1 MQKVFIQ
8 IASYRDPELPKTI
21 EDCISNAN
29 DADRLVFGICR
40 QYSKDDN
47 FDNIDQWREDPRF
60 RILDVPWEE
69 AQGVCWARNKVQQL
83 YDGEEYTL
91 QLDSHHRF
99 VKGWDDIL
107 IKMINQLQDKGH
119 SKPLLTAYIPSYDPD
134 NDPKGRVQVPW
145 KMDFDRFIPE
155 GAVFFLP
162 SAINNWKELD
172 SPLPARFYSA
182 HFTFTLGKFCTE
194 VQHDPE
200 YYFHGEE
207 ISIAVRAFTHGYDL
221 FHPHRL
227 VAWHEYTRKG
237 RTKHWDDHQGPKK
250 PPEAKP
256 WHQRNKDSHLRNR
269 KLFEMDGLKKD
280 IDFGIYDF
288 GNVRSVRDYEKYAGI
303 NFKLRSA
310 HEHTIGNKALPC
322 PVNDDEAEWLA
333 DFARKVV
340 INVNIPL
347 SEVEHDEKVNFWF
360 FGVHD
365 ENGKEIYRKD
375 KTKKTL
381 PGVIN
386 GNFVSFREHITTS
399 RVPKTYTIWPC
410 AEDGW
415 RKKTIKP
422 VPGFE
427 SFK

>member
-21 EDCISNAN
+21 EDCIANAD

-40 QYSKDDN
+40 QYSKDDE
-47 FDNIDQWREDPRF
+47 FDNVDKWRDDPRF
-60 RILDVPWEE
+60 RIIDIPWEE
-69 AQGVCWARNKVQQL
+69 AQGVCWARNQVQQL
-83 YDGEEYTL
+83 YAGEEYTL

-99 VKGWDDIL
+99 VKGWDNIL
-107 IKMINQLQDKGH
+107 VNMIKQLQDSGH
-119 SKPLLTAYIPSYDPD
+119 EKPLLTAYIPSYDPD

-182 HFTFTLGKFCTE
+182 HFTFTIGQFCTE

-250 PPEAKP
+250 PPESKP

-269 KLFEMDGLKKD
+269 KLFEMDGLEKN

-288 GNVRSVRDYEKYAGI
+288 GTKRTVRDYEKYAGV

-310 HEHTIGNKALPC
+310 HEHTIKNRALPC
-322 PVNDDEAEWLA
+322 PVSDDEEEWLA

-340 INVNIPL
+340 IQVNVPL
-347 SEVEHDEKVNFWF
+347 SEIEHDDKVNFWF

-399 RVPKTYTIWPC
+399 QVPKTYTIWPC

-415 RKKTIKP
+415 RKKTIKQ